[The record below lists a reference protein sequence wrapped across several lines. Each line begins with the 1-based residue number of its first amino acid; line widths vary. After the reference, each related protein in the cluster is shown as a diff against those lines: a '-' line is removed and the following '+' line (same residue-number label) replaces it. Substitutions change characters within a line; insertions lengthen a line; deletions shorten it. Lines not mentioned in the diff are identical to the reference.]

1 MEPIKAPDL
10 ASPRFKA
17 NPYSFYARL
26 RAEALACRTTVPVGG
41 TAWLVTR
48 YDDVMPVLKD
58 ERFANDWSPRMPWVL
73 RRFARPLTQGMLNK
87 DDPDHTRLRTLVNK
101 AFTPRRME
109 GLRERIQNVS
119 DDLLDAA
126 APNAPIDLVPA
137 YPLPLPVI
145 II

>member
-26 RAEALACRTTVPVGG
+26 RAEAPVFRTPVPVGG
-41 TAWLVTR
+41 MAWLVTR
-48 YDDVMPVLKD
+48 YADVLTVLKD
-58 ERFANDWSPRMPWVL
+58 ERLANDWSPRMPWVL

-109 GLRERIQNVS
+109 GLRERIQNVATICS
-119 DDLLDAA
+119 M
-126 APNAPIDLVPA
+126 PPRRTGGSSSSTHTRCRCRS
-137 YPLPLPVI
+137 
-145 II
+145 